1 VRYQPEHCRLLSVEC
16 KDRFQ
21 VLAQLADQLPR
32 YFAEVRQAGFSSC
45 HVNDDWIEQHCAP
58 VDVQTHKRYLI
69 EFARE
74 VLATGK
80 SSPDFGD
87 EQTCRS
93 AWLNELKA
101 ARLAT
106 HGPYELLWKIPHMR
120 HLQQLSPGWRE
131 FMRVR
136 ESSSPADQAQ
146 VADQVATFV
155 HRQQEEIRAH
165 SEAIASSRSR
175 LPSTRDEL
183 SLQAFFAAELA
194 KVFEVLGAR
203 AASTLRRNQAL
214 QRDEKIVA
222 AIFEIADDCF
232 LVLLPSVVS
241 SAPAKSRAFEGSLSV
256 GFRLM
261 TRAALEALKFEFGRD
276 TVMHL
281 HELLPNKFNGY
292 GRYTA
297 PEEFCLNILAWT
309 AALRILLP
317 DALQTLRVTAATAST
332 PSQFH

>member
-1 VRYQPEHCRLLSVEC
+1 MRHQPEHCWLLRVDC

-21 VLAQLADQLPR
+21 VLARLADQLPR
-32 YFAEVRQAGFSSC
+32 YFAEVRQAGFACC
-45 HVNDDWIEQHCAP
+45 HINDDWIEQHCVA
-58 VDVQTHKRYLI
+58 VEVQTHKRYLI

-80 SSPDFGD
+80 PSPDFGD

-106 HGPYELLWKIPHMR
+106 HGPHEDLWKSPHTR
-120 HLQQLSPGWRE
+120 HLGQLSPGWRE

-136 ESSSPADQAQ
+136 DSSSPADQAQ
-146 VADQVATFV
+146 VAEQVATFV

-165 SEAIASSRSR
+165 SEAIASSRAR

-183 SLQAFFAAELA
+183 SLQAFFAAQLA
-194 KVFEVLGAR
+194 KVFEALGAR

-214 QRDEKIVA
+214 QRDEQIA
-222 AIFEIADDCF
+222 ALIFEIADECF
-232 LVLLPSVVS
+232 FVLLPSVVS
-241 SAPAKSRAFEGSLSV
+241 SAPAKSKTLEGTLSV

-261 TRAALEALKFEFGRD
+261 TLAALAAPKFEFGRD
-276 TVMHL
+276 TVLHL

-309 AALRILLP
+309 AALRVLLP
-317 DALQTLRVTAATAST
+317 DVLQTLRATAATPT
-332 PSQFH
+332 PSQLH